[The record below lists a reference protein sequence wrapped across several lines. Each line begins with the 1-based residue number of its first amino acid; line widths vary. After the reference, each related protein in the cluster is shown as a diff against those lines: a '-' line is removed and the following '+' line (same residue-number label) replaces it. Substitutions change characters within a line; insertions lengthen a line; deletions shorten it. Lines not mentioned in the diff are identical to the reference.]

1 MSCKEGSVGV
11 RLLKTYRVRF
21 FLAGRRIEKII
32 EALGVLDAFR
42 EVRAMY
48 PSADKL
54 EIERS

>member
-1 MSCKEGSVGV
+1 MGERV
-11 RLLKTYRVRF
+11 LKTYRVRF
-21 FLAGRRIEKII
+21 FLSGRKIEMVI

-48 PSADKL
+48 PSAEKL